1 MKKKEQVILTK
12 IHFCLQPYFKKVNMK
27 KKGQRIKTWSKKN
40 IVMDDCEMVLNQPQT
55 TFNS

>member
-27 KKGQRIKTWSKKN
+27 KKDNILKHGQKK
-40 IVMDDCEMVLNQPQT
+40 IL
-55 TFNS
+55 